1 MKFLIEQEQF
11 EKVKQTNY
19 ERLSDLV
26 YKFIKNQFPK
36 LYLYEVE
43 NISSTDD
50 EYWDSED
57 KNDLLFYIR
66 HDKKYKNFVN
76 VKELFI
82 LTEFWEMLETWFG
95 ELDREFWRVFVK
107 RNYGFNIGGVYQ
119 HDYRI

>member
-66 HDKKYKNFVN
+66 HDEKYKNFVN

-95 ELDREFWRVFVK
+95 ELDEEFWRVFVK